1 MIVDAHNDLLIEL
14 AFFRDEPNPFAT
26 RWLRKLEAGGVDLQV
41 CALFAEGEA
50 LPEGALRQT
59 LGQIAAFR
67 RAVATNP
74 DRVTAIETRSDL
86 DEAAAAAKIG
96 LMLSIEGVEPLGY
109 DDQLIDVFVDL
120 GVRMVSLTW
129 NRRNPFADG
138 TAEPPGGGLSVLG
151 RRLVE
156 RIDSLPVVLDLAHA
170 NERTFFDAL
179 EVAPE
184 SPVMVSHAGCRTLC
198 DTPRNLSDAQ
208 LKALAERDGV
218 VGLMA
223 QPLVVHPT
231 EWTIERLLDHVDHV
245 VELVGIRH
253 IGLGSDFSRQLVQ
266 SGALRTAG
274 LGAPVTA
281 PGANPAV
288 ASLESVVEGF
298 TGPEDFPNLV
308 AGLRERGYRDIDLQ
322 AILSQNVL
330 RVLRRALP
338 D

>member
-1 MIVDAHNDLLIEL
+1 M
-14 AFFRDEPNPFAT
+14 T
-26 RWLRKLEAGGVDLQV
+26 
-41 CALFAEGEA
+41 
-50 LPEGALRQT
+50 
-59 LGQIAAFR
+59 
-67 RAVATNP
+67 
-74 DRVTAIETRSDL
+74 IETRTDL
-86 DEAAAAAKIG
+86 DEAAAAGKIG

-109 DDQLIDVFVDL
+109 DDQLIDLFVDL

-138 TAEPPGGGLSVLG
+138 TAEPSRGGLSVLG

-156 RIDSLPVVLDLAHA
+156 RLESLPVVLDLAHA
-170 NERTFFDAL
+170 NEGTFFDAL
-179 EVAPE
+179 GAAPDA
-184 SPVMVSHAGCRTLC
+184 PVIVSHAGCRTLC
-198 DTPRNLSDAQ
+198 DTPRNLTDTQ
-208 LKALAERDGV
+208 LRALAERDGV

-231 EWTIERLLDHVDHV
+231 EWTLARLLDHVDYV

-253 IGLGSDFSRQLVQ
+253 IGLGGDFSRQIVQ

-288 ASLESVVEGF
+288 ASLESVVEGDHR
-298 TGPEDFPNLV
+298 PEDYPNLV
-308 AGLRERGYRDIDLQ
+308 DGLRARGYGEDDLR
-322 AILSQNVL
+322 AILSENVL